1 MEQTGA
7 ALHTK
12 RIYKSKPLFVF
23 LAFMAGCAGVMGFLI
38 AAMRFFEKSRLMIK
52 DETNKADDGPIEQQF
67 RLKEYYE

>member
-1 MEQTGA
+1 
-7 ALHTK
+7 
-12 RIYKSKPLFVF
+12 
-23 LAFMAGCAGVMGFLI
+23 MAGCAGVMGFLI